1 MKRED
6 FEIKRFY
13 ELHDKVFEYYPDA
26 NFELLKKAYSVALKA
41 HFKQKRKDKEPYITH
56 PLTVANIIADLKLD
70 EISIA
75 SALLHDVVEDS
86 DISVDYLEKE
96 FGKEVA
102 KIVDG
107 VTKITRMSSKEVDK
121 EEIKAETFKKIILA
135 MTDDVRV
142 ILIKLA
148 DRLHNVMTLEPF
160 REEKRK
166 RIARETIEIYAPIA
180 YRLGMG
186 RMKDMLED
194 LSFPYAYPDEYKEI
208 ESEINKKKEW
218 AEGKLKN
225 LESELKTLLKQKGIK
240 GNISYRIKRPISIYR
255 KLIRQNISFDKVF
268 DLLALRIITDS
279 IDDCYMLLALINQK
293 WKYMESRIRDFIQK
307 PKDNGYRSL
316 HTTIIDDDGDKFEI
330 QIRTKEMHEIAEQG
344 IAAHWKYKEGI
355 RFLEDDIRLKWF
367 RDMIEFHKNNPDPK
381 EFMHLVKKELVPDEI
396 SVFTPK
402 LKVINLKY
410 GASVIDFAYAIHT
423 DIGNKC
429 HQAIVNEHIVPIRTK
444 LKTGDIV
451 EIITSKNANPSV
463 DWLKYVVTEKAKKNI
478 NSYVQKQE
486 NIKNIQKGKKI
497 WAKFFRELKKKF
509 KNKINELNLEDRIKR
524 LKYTELNTFF
534 RDLGSSKRTLDSV
547 AIKKLFPEIDT
558 KGVVKVIKKRE
569 RKSFFH
575 KLIKVEGYDDIDV
588 VFAGCCSPI
597 KGDDIVGFITKNRG
611 IVIHKRSCS
620 NIKNVLASR
629 LINVGWNDTR
639 DYKYAVK
646 YDLIVKNV
654 PGMLKKISEV
664 TEKFNSNIL
673 SIETTQISPSSTR
686 IRIVFEVIDVSQLEK
701 IHKKFIE
708 IKGVFNVNKKRISA
722 KEI

>member
-13 ELHDKVFEYYPDA
+13 ELQDNVFGYYPDA

-41 HFKQKRKDKEPYITH
+41 HLKQKRKDKEPYITH

-86 DISVDYLEKE
+86 HITIEYIEKE
-96 FGKEVA
+96 FGKEIA

-107 VTKITRMSSKEVDK
+107 VTKITRMSSDEVDK
-121 EEIKAETFKKIILA
+121 EKIKAETFKKIILA

-148 DRLHNVMTLEPF
+148 DRLHNVITLEPF
-160 REEKRK
+160 RGEKRT
-166 RIARETIEIYAPIA
+166 RIAKETIEIYAPIA

-194 LSFPYAYPDEYKEI
+194 LSFPYAYPEEFKDI
-208 ESEINKKKEW
+208 EKEINKRKEW
-218 AEGKLKN
+218 AEGKLRK
-225 LESELKTLLKQKGIK
+225 LESELKILLEEKGIK
-240 GNISYRIKRPISIYR
+240 GKISFRIKRPISIYR
-255 KLIRQNISFDKVF
+255 KLIRQNISFDRVF

-279 IDDCYMLLALINQK
+279 IDNCYMLLALINQK

-316 HTTIIDDDGDKFEI
+316 HTTIIDEDGDKFEI

-355 RFLEDDIRLKWF
+355 RFLDDDIRLKWF

-410 GASVIDFAYAIHT
+410 DSSVIDFAYAIHT

-478 NSYVQKQE
+478 NSYIQKQE
-486 NIKNIQKGKKI
+486 NLKNIQKGKKI

-509 KNKINELNLEDRIKR
+509 KDKINELNIEDRIKR

-534 RDLGSSKRTLDSV
+534 KDLGSGKRTLDSI
-547 AIKKLFPEIDT
+547 AIKKLFPEIDI
-558 KGVVKVIKKRE
+558 KGVVRVVKKKE

-588 VFAGCCSPI
+588 VFARCCSPI

-611 IVIHKRSCS
+611 IVIHKRSCT
-620 NIKNVLASR
+620 NIRNALESR
-629 LINVGWNDTR
+629 LINVEWNNTKE
-639 DYKYAVK
+639 YKYAVK
-646 YDLIVKNV
+646 YDLIVKNI
-654 PGMLKKISEV
+654 PGMLKRISEV

-673 SIETTQISPSSTR
+673 SVETTQISPSTTR

-701 IHKKFIE
+701 IHKKFID